1 MAYTI
6 FRIPIGYRL
15 YDREKNKVV
24 PLHEDEYQAL
34 KRIELGKEG
43 LDDLAI
49 LHRMQGKG
57 FCCDSTLEEIEHPA
71 TRTVQASLETKIQQM
86 VLQVTQNCNLRC
98 SYCAYSGKYYNRQHN
113 RKRMSLNTAL
123 RAVDFLMGHSSE
135 VEEVVLGFYGGE
147 PVLEFDLIRKVIE
160 YVETQYEG
168 RKVRFNFTTNL
179 TLFTDEVID
188 YITKKKIDIMI
199 SLDGPQNV
207 QDKYRIFADGRG
219 SYKTVAENARRLR
232 ERDPERFNKF
242 ATNTVA
248 SPGEDYENIRRFLD
262 DDELFGPLHSMFTQ
276 VNESGLKEEIQYD
289 DDYYR
294 MVRREKFKVM
304 LYMVGEISADK
315 VSRVFA
321 NEKSSVL
328 LTYREL
334 TNGGTAGSR
343 KGHPGGPCIPG
354 LKRLF
359 VDVDGNFYP
368 CERIAEF
375 EQFQVGNLHTG
386 FDIERV
392 KNTINVGRYTKEE
405 CLRCWAFLFC
415 GTCIANMA
423 EGAEPSRKVRL
434 SRCPGIKEDLKGRF
448 ADLEVVKYYGY
459 DFSEEGSEQER

>member
-24 PLHEDEYQAL
+24 PLHEEEYQAL
-34 KRIELGKEG
+34 ERIRRGEG
-43 LDDLAI
+43 TADDQAVLR
-49 LHRMQGKG
+49 RMQEKG
-57 FCCDSTLEEIEHPA
+57 FCCESTLEEIEHPA
-71 TRTVQASLETKIQQM
+71 THTVQASLESKIQQM

-113 RKRMSLNTAL
+113 NKRMSLDTAL
-123 RAVDFLMGHSSE
+123 RAVDFLMEHSSG
-135 VEEVVLGFYGGE
+135 VDEVVLGFYGGE
-147 PVLEFDLIRKVIE
+147 PVLEFDLIKKVVE
-160 YVETQYEG
+160 YVESQYAG

-179 TLFTDEVID
+179 TLFTDEIID
-188 YITKKKIDIMI
+188 YILEKKIDIMI
-199 SLDGPQNV
+199 SLDGPKKV

-219 SYKTVAENARRLR
+219 SYETVTANARRLR
-232 ERDPERFNKF
+232 DKDPERFQRF
-242 ATNTVA
+242 STNTVA
-248 SPGEDYENIRRFLD
+248 SPGEDYEGIRDFLD
-262 DDELFGPLHSMFTQ
+262 HDELFGPLHSMFTQ
-276 VNESGLKEEIQYD
+276 VNESGLKEEVVYS

-304 LYMVGEISADK
+304 LYMAGEISGDK

-321 NEKSSVL
+321 NEKSSIL

-343 KGHPGGPCIPG
+343 KGHPGGPCVPG

-375 EQFQVGNLHTG
+375 ERFQVGNLQTG
-386 FDIERV
+386 FDLERV
-392 KNTINVGRYTKEE
+392 RDTINVGRYTKEE

-415 GTCIANMA
+415 GTCIASMA
-423 EGAEPSRKVRL
+423 DGAEPSRKKRL
-434 SRCPGIKEDLKGRF
+434 SRCPGIKADLKSRLS
-448 ADLEVVKYYGY
+448 DLEVVKHYGY
-459 DFSEEGSEQER
+459 DFSEEGSEEER